1 MLLLL
6 FLSVYAAYN
15 MSTHLT
21 LRLIHYLYLVSVS
34 IAAWIQRRKRRQPH
48 PLNLQRSKV
57 PKHLCLNLVASD
69 NTSTEETE
77 TAFLQCLQ
85 SVAEWCR
92 VSGIETLTAY
102 DRDGVLVGC
111 PESVRRRVF
120 AADKSSEDSCESEVE
135 YPLTPPLSEPSG
147 SRSQS
152 PYRGKLLAE
161 LSVVTIKPPTC
172 VRKRRNVAVRRRPKR
187 AGSISSNLTLH
198 LISRDSAK
206 PAVASASR
214 SLLDSYV
221 NGVAMSGVAQ
231 PSGCDYNLSIA
242 ELDSMLEAG
251 LPPPDFMIIHHIG
264 GMKMPCPPLEL
275 HGFPPWQITLTEFH
289 RTHLDDSQECRPSS
303 FKSLRNAVLIS
314 ERAFCHALDEYA
326 GAQFRLGR

>member
-102 DRDGVLVGC
+102 DRDGTWASFHIRNLSEFGCIIGVLVGC

-172 VRKRRNVAVRRRPKR
+172 VRKRRNVAVRRRPKSECCPSKLAR
-187 AGSISSNLTLH
+187 VFNRSSGKGAGSISSNLTLH

-242 ELDSMLEAG
+242 ELDSMLEG
-251 LPPPDFMIIHHIG
+251 
-264 GMKMPCPPLEL
+264 EL
-275 HGFPPWQITLTEFH
+275 GFSVQYPHVLNSRKLACLRLT
-289 RTHLDDSQECRPSS
+289 S
-303 FKSLRNAVLIS
+303 
-314 ERAFCHALDEYA
+314 
-326 GAQFRLGR
+326 